1 MGRGKKTDLIA
12 DAFETKINELKK
24 KGQVGTASIYNS
36 AKLMFLSYKPN
47 LKFKDVTPKF
57 LELFES
63 FAKTKIRYATLGM
76 YLRCL
81 RSLFN
86 KAIGDGEIPASSY
99 PFSKNQNDKKYKIK
113 AGTGT
118 KIALSVDQLAKFI
131 QYEPLFEAQQRHK
144 DLFLLSFHLGGIN
157 IKDLLL
163 LRWENLKQ
171 GELVYIRE
179 KTARTS
185 AKEIEIKTPLNNEAK
200 AIIERWGNTDK
211 RPKARIL
218 PYMPDGATPE
228 LIRKVTLNVVRN
240 LNRDLY
246 KISDK
251 LEIDG
256 LSSMV
261 ARHSIATLMKNNK
274 VSESFI
280 KEMLGHTDI
289 KTTQNYLK
297 SFESEQRK
305 ETFNMIENVIN
316 KAVNKG

>member
-1 MGRGKKTDLIA
+1 
-12 DAFETKINELKK
+12 
-24 KGQVGTASIYNS
+24 
-36 AKLMFLSYKPN
+36 
-47 LKFKDVTPKF
+47 
-57 LELFES
+57 
-63 FAKTKIRYATLGM
+63 
-76 YLRCL
+76 
-81 RSLFN
+81 
-86 KAIGDGEIPASSY
+86 
-99 PFSKNQNDKKYKIK
+99 
-113 AGTGT
+113 
-118 KIALSVDQLAKFI
+118 
-131 QYEPLFEAQQRHK
+131 
-144 DLFLLSFHLGGIN
+144 
-157 IKDLLL
+157 
-163 LRWENLKQ
+163 
-171 GELVYIRE
+171 
-179 KTARTS
+179 
-185 AKEIEIKTPLNNEAK
+185 
-200 AIIERWGNTDK
+200 
-211 RPKARIL
+211 
-218 PYMPDGATPE
+218 MPDGATPE